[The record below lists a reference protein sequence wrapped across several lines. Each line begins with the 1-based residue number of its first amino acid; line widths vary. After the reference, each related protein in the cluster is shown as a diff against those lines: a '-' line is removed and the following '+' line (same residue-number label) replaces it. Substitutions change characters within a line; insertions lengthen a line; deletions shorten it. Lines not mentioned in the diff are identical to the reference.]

1 MWLWG
6 SGRILDQRVKLV
18 ARQGQ
23 HGSYI
28 PVARNTDKRKFPKKR
43 ILLVTFVYQ
52 ELTKEHTF
60 KKM

>member
-6 SGRILDQRVKLV
+6 SGQILDQRVKLV

-28 PVARNTDKRKFPKKR
+28 PVARNTNKRKFPNLIIIFYK
-43 ILLVTFVYQ
+43 LYT
-52 ELTKEHTF
+52 
-60 KKM
+60 